1 MRKREK
7 QRKQNGGM
15 AKRVMVLLLLAVFL
29 FSLYRVLHILRG
41 YRTAQAVYDKA
52 AQTYMLPVER
62 MDEDAQAEDVPPQI
76 DFEGLRAVNRD
87 VIGWIFIE
95 GTDVNY
101 PLLVGSDN
109 QQYLFQSYMKKYA
122 VAGSIFLDY
131 RCSRNLSDYHTV
143 IYGHNMKNGMMFG
156 ELDAYQKADYL
167 AAHPYVY
174 IIMAD
179 GSWNKYRVLACEQVS
194 VESAVYDLPC
204 DTKQKIKALRAQLTQ
219 SSGYAAGEAAAA
231 DAADGALQGAAQ
243 GSGAKLLTLSTCTND
258 SRDDV
263 RFAVHYVLEEM
274 GKY

>member
-1 MRKREK
+1 
-7 QRKQNGGM
+7 M

-29 FSLYRVLHILRG
+29 FSLYRVLHILQG

-62 MDEDAQAEDVPPQI
+62 MDGDAQAEEVPPQI

-101 PLLVGSDN
+101 PLLAGADN

-204 DTKQKIKALRAQLTQ
+204 DTKQKIKALRAQLAQ
-219 SSGYAAGEAAAA
+219 NNGYAAGEAAAA

-243 GSGAKLLTLSTCTND
+243 SSEAKLLTLSTCTND

-263 RFAVHYVLEEM
+263 RFAVHCVLEEM

>member
-1 MRKREK
+1 
-7 QRKQNGGM
+7 M

-29 FSLYRVLHILRG
+29 FSLYRVLHILQG

-62 MDEDAQAEDVPPQI
+62 MDGNAQAEEVPPQI

-101 PLLVGSDN
+101 PLLAGADN

-131 RCSRNLSDYHTV
+131 RCSTNLSDYHTV

-167 AAHPYVY
+167 ASHPYVY

-263 RFAVHYVLEEM
+263 RFAVYCVLEEM

>member
-7 QRKQNGGM
+7 QPKKNGGM

-62 MDEDAQAEDVPPQI
+62 MDGDVQAEDVPPQI
-76 DFEGLRAVNRD
+76 DFERLQAVNRD

-95 GTDVNY
+95 RTDVNY
-101 PLLVGSDN
+101 PLLVGADN

-156 ELDAYQKADYL
+156 GLDAYQKADYL

-179 GSWNKYRVLACEQVS
+179 GSWNKYRIFAYAQVS

-204 DTKQKIKALRAQLTQ
+204 DTKQKIKALRAQLAQ
-219 SSGYAAGEAAAA
+219 SSGYAAGEADAA
-231 DAADGALQGAAQ
+231 DAADGVLQGAAQ
-243 GSGAKLLTLSTCTND
+243 SSGAKLLTLSTCTND

-263 RFAVHYVLEEM
+263 RFAVHCVLEEM

>member
-15 AKRVMVLLLLAVFL
+15 AKRVMGLLLLAVFL

-62 MDEDAQAEDVPPQI
+62 MDGDVQAEDVPPQI
-76 DFEGLRAVNRD
+76 DFERLQAVNRD

-101 PLLVGSDN
+101 PLLVGADN

-131 RCSRNLSDYHTV
+131 RCSTNLSDYHTV

-179 GSWNKYRVLACEQVS
+179 GSWNKYRIFAYAQVS

-204 DTKQKIKALRAQLTQ
+204 DTKQKIKALRAQLAQ

-231 DAADGALQGAAQ
+231 DSADGALQGAAQ
-243 GSGAKLLTLSTCTND
+243 GSEAKLLTLSTCTND

-263 RFAVHYVLEEM
+263 RFAVHCVLEEM

>member
-1 MRKREK
+1 
-7 QRKQNGGM
+7 M

-29 FSLYRVLHILRG
+29 FSLYRVLHILQG

-62 MDEDAQAEDVPPQI
+62 MDGNAQAEEVPPQI

-101 PLLVGSDN
+101 PLLAGADN

-179 GSWNKYRVLACEQVS
+179 GSWNRYRVLACEQVS

-204 DTKQKIKALRAQLTQ
+204 DTKQKIKALRAQLAQ
-219 SSGYAAGEAAAA
+219 SSGYAAGEVAAA

-243 GSGAKLLTLSTCTND
+243 SSEAKLLTLSTCTND

-263 RFAVHYVLEEM
+263 RFAVHCVLEEM
-274 GKY
+274 GKH

>member
-62 MDEDAQAEDVPPQI
+62 MDGDVQAEDVPPQI
-76 DFEGLRAVNRD
+76 DFERLQAVNRD
-87 VIGWIFIE
+87 VIGWIFIG

-101 PLLVGSDN
+101 PLLAGADN

-131 RCSRNLSDYHTV
+131 RCSTNLSDYHTV

-204 DTKQKIKALRAQLTQ
+204 DTKQKIKALRAQLAQ
-219 SSGYAAGEAAAA
+219 NNGYAAGEAAAA

-243 GSGAKLLTLSTCTND
+243 SSEARLLTLSTCTND

-263 RFAVHYVLEEM
+263 RFAVHCVLEEM

>member
-62 MDEDAQAEDVPPQI
+62 MDGDVQAEDVPPQI

-263 RFAVHYVLEEM
+263 RFAVHCVLEEM

>member
-62 MDEDAQAEDVPPQI
+62 MDGDVQAEDVPPQI

-101 PLLVGSDN
+101 PLLAGADN

-131 RCSRNLSDYHTV
+131 RCSTNLSDYHTV

-179 GSWNKYRVLACEQVS
+179 GSWNRYRVLACEHVS

-204 DTKQKIKALRAQLTQ
+204 DTKQKIKALRAQLAQ
-219 SSGYAAGEAAAA
+219 SNGYAAGEAAAA

-243 GSGAKLLTLSTCTND
+243 SSEAKLLTLSTCTND

-263 RFAVHYVLEEM
+263 RFAVHCVLEEM

>member
-7 QRKQNGGM
+7 QPKQNGGM

-29 FSLYRVLHILRG
+29 FSLYRVLHILQG

-62 MDEDAQAEDVPPQI
+62 MDGDVQAEDVPPQI

-101 PLLVGSDN
+101 PLLAGADN

-204 DTKQKIKALRAQLTQ
+204 DTKQKIKALRAQLAQ
-219 SSGYAAGEAAAA
+219 NNGYAAGEAAAA

-243 GSGAKLLTLSTCTND
+243 SSEARLLTLSTCTND

-263 RFAVHYVLEEM
+263 RFAVHCVLEEM

>member
-41 YRTAQAVYDKA
+41 YRTAQAVYNKA

-62 MDEDAQAEDVPPQI
+62 MDGDVQAEDVPPQI
-76 DFEGLRAVNRD
+76 DFERLRAVNRD

-95 GTDVNY
+95 RTDVNY
-101 PLLVGSDN
+101 PLLVGADN

-131 RCSRNLSDYHTV
+131 RCSTNLSDYHTV

-167 AAHPYVY
+167 TSHPYVY

-179 GSWNKYRVLACEQVS
+179 GSWNKYRVLACEHVS

-204 DTKQKIKALRAQLTQ
+204 DTKQKIKALRAQLAQ

-243 GSGAKLLTLSTCTND
+243 GSEAKLLTLSTCTND

-263 RFAVHYVLEEM
+263 RFAVHCVLEEM
-274 GKY
+274 GKH

>member
-1 MRKREK
+1 
-7 QRKQNGGM
+7 M

-29 FSLYRVLHILRG
+29 FSLYRVLHILQG

-62 MDEDAQAEDVPPQI
+62 MDGDAQAEEMPPQI

-101 PLLVGSDN
+101 PLLAGADN

-131 RCSRNLSDYHTV
+131 RCSTNLSDYHTV

-167 AAHPYVY
+167 AAHPHVY

-179 GSWNKYRVLACEQVS
+179 GSWNKYRVLACEHVS

-204 DTKQKIKALRAQLTQ
+204 DTKQKIKALRAQLAQ
-219 SSGYAAGEAAAA
+219 SSGYAAEEAAAA

-263 RFAVHYVLEEM
+263 RFAVYCVLEEM

>member
-41 YRTAQAVYDKA
+41 YRIAQAVYDKA

-62 MDEDAQAEDVPPQI
+62 MDGDVQAEDVPPQI
-76 DFEGLRAVNRD
+76 DFEGLQAVNRD

-101 PLLVGSDN
+101 PLLAGADN

-131 RCSRNLSDYHTV
+131 RCSTNLSDYHTV

-179 GSWNKYRVLACEQVS
+179 GSWNKYRVLACEQVF

-204 DTKQKIKALRAQLTQ
+204 DTKQKIKALRAQLAQ
-219 SSGYAAGEAAAA
+219 SNGYAAGEADSA

-243 GSGAKLLTLSTCTND
+243 SSEARLLTLSTCTND

-263 RFAVHYVLEEM
+263 RFAVHCVLEEM

>member
-1 MRKREK
+1 
-7 QRKQNGGM
+7 M

-29 FSLYRVLHILRG
+29 FSLYRVLHILQG

-62 MDEDAQAEDVPPQI
+62 MDGDAQAEEVPPQI

-101 PLLVGSDN
+101 PLLAGADN

-167 AAHPYVY
+167 ASHPYVY

-179 GSWNKYRVLACEQVS
+179 GSWNRYRVLACEHVS

-204 DTKQKIKALRAQLTQ
+204 DTKQKIKALRAQLAQ
-219 SSGYAAGEAAAA
+219 SSGYAAGEVDPA

-243 GSGAKLLTLSTCTND
+243 SSEAKLLTLSTCTND
-258 SRDDV
+258 SCDDV
-263 RFAVHYVLEEM
+263 RFAVHCVLEEM

>member
-7 QRKQNGGM
+7 QPKQNGGM

-29 FSLYRVLHILRG
+29 FSLYRVLHILQG

-62 MDEDAQAEDVPPQI
+62 MDGDVQAEEMPPQI

-101 PLLVGSDN
+101 PLLAGADN

-131 RCSRNLSDYHTV
+131 RCSTNLSDYHTV

-167 AAHPYVY
+167 ASHPYVY

-179 GSWNKYRVLACEQVS
+179 GSWNKYRVLACEHVS

-204 DTKQKIKALRAQLTQ
+204 DTKQKIKALRAQLAQ
-219 SSGYAAGEAAAA
+219 SNGYAAGEAAAA

-243 GSGAKLLTLSTCTND
+243 SSEAKLLTLSTCTND

-263 RFAVHYVLEEM
+263 RFAVHCVLEEM

>member
-1 MRKREK
+1 
-7 QRKQNGGM
+7 M

-29 FSLYRVLHILRG
+29 FSLYRVLHILQG

-62 MDEDAQAEDVPPQI
+62 MDGDAQAEEMPPQI

-101 PLLVGSDN
+101 PLLAGADN

-131 RCSRNLSDYHTV
+131 RCSTNLSDYHTV

-156 ELDAYQKADYL
+156 KLDRYQKADYL
-167 AAHPYVY
+167 AEHPYVY
-174 IIMAD
+174 ILLPE
-179 GSWNKYRVLACEQVS
+179 GGWKKYRVLDCGQAAIDGET
-194 VESAVYDLPC
+194 YDLPRSTE
-204 DTKQKIKALRAQLTQ
+204 D
-219 SSGYAAGEAAAA
+219 A
-231 DAADGALQGAAQ
+231 DADR
-243 GSGAKLLTLSTCTND
+243 LLTLSTCTND

-263 RFAVHYVLEEM
+263 RFVVNCVLEEV
-274 GKY
+274 GTQNPDH

>member
-62 MDEDAQAEDVPPQI
+62 MDGDVQAEDVPPQI
-76 DFEGLRAVNRD
+76 DFERLQAVNRD

-95 GTDVNY
+95 RTDVNY
-101 PLLVGSDN
+101 PLLVGADN

-179 GSWNKYRVLACEQVS
+179 GSWNKYRIFAYAQVS

-204 DTKQKIKALRAQLTQ
+204 DTKQKIKALRAQLAQ
-219 SSGYAAGEAAAA
+219 SSGYAAGEADAA
-231 DAADGALQGAAQ
+231 DAADGVLQGAAQ
-243 GSGAKLLTLSTCTND
+243 SSGAKLLTLSTCTND

-263 RFAVHYVLEEM
+263 RFAVHCVLEEM

>member
-7 QRKQNGGM
+7 QPKQNGGM

-62 MDEDAQAEDVPPQI
+62 MDGDVQAEDVPPQI
-76 DFEGLRAVNRD
+76 DFERLQAVNRD

-95 GTDVNY
+95 RTDVNY
-101 PLLVGSDN
+101 PLLVGADN

-167 AAHPYVY
+167 TSHPYVY

-179 GSWNKYRVLACEQVS
+179 GSWNKYRIFAYAQVS

-204 DTKQKIKALRAQLTQ
+204 DTKQKIKALRAQLAQ
-219 SSGYAAGEAAAA
+219 SNGYAAGEADSA

-243 GSGAKLLTLSTCTND
+243 SSEARLLTLSTCTND

-263 RFAVHYVLEEM
+263 RFAVHCVLEEM
-274 GKY
+274 GKH

>member
-7 QRKQNGGM
+7 QPKKNGGM

-29 FSLYRVLHILRG
+29 FSLYRVLHILQG

-62 MDEDAQAEDVPPQI
+62 MDGNTQAEEVPPQI

-101 PLLVGSDN
+101 PLLAGADN

-131 RCSRNLSDYHTV
+131 RCSTNLSDYHTV

-167 AAHPYVY
+167 ASHPYVY
-174 IIMAD
+174 ILMAD
-179 GSWNKYRVLACEQVS
+179 GSWNKYRVLACEHVS

-204 DTKQKIKALRAQLTQ
+204 DTKQKIKALRAQLAQ
-219 SSGYAAGEAAAA
+219 SNGYAAGEAAAA

-243 GSGAKLLTLSTCTND
+243 SSEAKLLTLSTCTND

-263 RFAVHYVLEEM
+263 RFAVHCVLEEM

>member
-7 QRKQNGGM
+7 QPKQNGGM

-62 MDEDAQAEDVPPQI
+62 MDGDVQAEDVPPQI
-76 DFEGLRAVNRD
+76 DFERLQAVNRD
-87 VIGWIFIE
+87 VIGWIFIG

-101 PLLVGSDN
+101 PLLAGADN

-131 RCSRNLSDYHTV
+131 RCSTNLSDYHTV

-204 DTKQKIKALRAQLTQ
+204 DTKQKIKALRAQLAQ
-219 SSGYAAGEAAAA
+219 NNGYAAGEAAAA

-243 GSGAKLLTLSTCTND
+243 SSEAKLLTLSTCAND

-263 RFAVHYVLEEM
+263 RFAVHCVLEEM

>member
-62 MDEDAQAEDVPPQI
+62 MDGDVQAEDVPPQI
-76 DFEGLRAVNRD
+76 DFERLQAVNRD
-87 VIGWIFIE
+87 VIGWIFIG

-101 PLLVGSDN
+101 PLLAGADN

-131 RCSRNLSDYHTV
+131 RCSTNLSDYHTV

-204 DTKQKIKALRAQLTQ
+204 DTKQKIKALRAQLAQ
-219 SSGYAAGEAAAA
+219 NNGYAAGEAAAA

-243 GSGAKLLTLSTCTND
+243 SSEAKLLTLSTCAND

-263 RFAVHYVLEEM
+263 RFAVHCVLEEM

>member
-7 QRKQNGGM
+7 QPKQNGGM

-29 FSLYRVLHILRG
+29 FSLYRVLHILQR

-62 MDEDAQAEDVPPQI
+62 MDEDAQAEEVPPQI

-101 PLLVGSDN
+101 PLLAGTDN

-131 RCSRNLSDYHTV
+131 RCSTNLSDYHTV

-167 AAHPYVY
+167 ASHPYVY

-179 GSWNKYRVLACEQVS
+179 GSWNQYRVLACEHVS

-204 DTKQKIKALRAQLTQ
+204 DTKQKIKALRAQLAQ
-219 SSGYAAGEAAAA
+219 SSGYAAEEAAAA

-263 RFAVHYVLEEM
+263 RFAVHCVLEEM

>member
-101 PLLVGSDN
+101 PLLAGADN

-131 RCSRNLSDYHTV
+131 RCSTNLSDYHAV

-179 GSWNKYRVLACEQVS
+179 GSWNKYRVLACEHVS

-204 DTKQKIKALRAQLTQ
+204 DTKQKIKALRAQLAQ
-219 SSGYAAGEAAAA
+219 SSGYAAEEAETA

-263 RFAVHYVLEEM
+263 RFAVHCVLEEM
-274 GKY
+274 GKH

>member
-7 QRKQNGGM
+7 QPKQNGGM

-29 FSLYRVLHILRG
+29 FSLYRVLHILQG

-62 MDEDAQAEDVPPQI
+62 MDGDAQAEEMPPQI
-76 DFEGLRAVNRD
+76 DLWAAGGQPGCDRLDFL
-87 VIGWIFIE
+87 E

-101 PLLVGSDN
+101 PLLAGADN
-109 QQYLFQSYMKKYA
+109 QQYLFHSYMKKYA

-167 AAHPYVY
+167 AAHPHVY

-179 GSWNKYRVLACEQVS
+179 GSWNRYRVLACEQVS

-204 DTKQKIKALRAQLTQ
+204 DTKQKIKALRAQLAQ
-219 SSGYAAGEAAAA
+219 SNGYAAGEAAAA

-243 GSGAKLLTLSTCTND
+243 SSEAKLLTLSTCAND

-263 RFAVHYVLEEM
+263 RFAVHCVLEEM

>member
-7 QRKQNGGM
+7 QPKQNGGM

-62 MDEDAQAEDVPPQI
+62 MDGDVQAEDVPPQI
-76 DFEGLRAVNRD
+76 DFERLQAVNRD
-87 VIGWIFIE
+87 VIGWIFIG

-101 PLLVGSDN
+101 PLLAGADN

-131 RCSRNLSDYHTV
+131 RCSTNLSDYHTV

-204 DTKQKIKALRAQLTQ
+204 DTKQKIKALRAQLAQ
-219 SSGYAAGEAAAA
+219 NNGYAAGEAAAA

-243 GSGAKLLTLSTCTND
+243 SSEARLLTLSTCTND

-263 RFAVHYVLEEM
+263 RVAVHCVLEEM

>member
-7 QRKQNGGM
+7 QPKQNGGM

-29 FSLYRVLHILRG
+29 FSLYLVLHILQG

-52 AQTYMLPVER
+52 EQTYMLPVER
-62 MDEDAQAEDVPPQI
+62 MDGDAQAEEVPPQI

-101 PLLVGSDN
+101 PLLAGADN

-131 RCSRNLSDYHTV
+131 RCSTNLSDYHTV

-156 ELDAYQKADYL
+156 ELDAYQTADYL
-167 AAHPYVY
+167 ASHPYVY

-179 GSWNKYRVLACEQVS
+179 GSWNKYRVLACEHVS
-194 VESAVYDLPC
+194 VQSAVYDLPC
-204 DTKQKIKALRAQLTQ
+204 DTKQKIKALRAQLAQ

-243 GSGAKLLTLSTCTND
+243 SSEAKLLTLSTCTND

-263 RFAVHYVLEEM
+263 RFAVHCVLEEM